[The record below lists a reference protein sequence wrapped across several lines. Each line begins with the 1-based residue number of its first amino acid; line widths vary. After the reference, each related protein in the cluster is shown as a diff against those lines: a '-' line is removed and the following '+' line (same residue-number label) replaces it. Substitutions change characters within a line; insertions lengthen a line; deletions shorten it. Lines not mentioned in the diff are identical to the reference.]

1 MTQFV
6 KAVLFDLDGTLI
18 DTAADFVRI
27 IGKMSL
33 ENNWQAPLETEIRE
47 QVSAGASAM
56 VQLMLRHNDQLE
68 VGEDEL
74 LNFRQQFLDDY
85 EADICVDSCLF
96 DSLDAVLADLE
107 SKGVP
112 WGIVTNKPRYL
123 AEKLLNKMQLD
134 ERCAAL
140 VCPDDVSRSKPDP
153 EPMYMA
159 LEKLGIPRGAAGSV
173 LYVGDHIRDIEAGN
187 AAGMPTILAAYGYIP
202 PEDQKTLKKW
212 GADYIVETPEQLNKL
227 LLSSGKFEYL

>member
-1 MTQFV
+1 MSQFV

-33 ENNWQAPLETEIRE
+33 ENNWQAPLETDIRE

-74 LNFRQQFLDDY
+74 LNFRQQFLDNY

>member
-1 MTQFV
+1 MAQFI

-27 IGKMSL
+27 IGKMSR
-33 ENNWQAPLETEIRE
+33 ENDWQAPSGAEIRE

-68 VGEDEL
+68 ASEAEL
-74 LNFRQQFLDDY
+74 LDFRQQFLDDY
-85 EADICVDSCLF
+85 EADICVDSCVFSELEE
-96 DSLDAVLADLE
+96 VLTALE
-107 SKGVP
+107 EKGVP

-123 AEKLLNKMQLD
+123 AEQLLNKMQLD
-134 ERCAAL
+134 ERCAVL
-140 VCPDDVSRSKPDP
+140 ICPDDVSRTKPDP

-159 LEKLGIPRGAAGSV
+159 LEKLGIPRGAAGCV

-202 PEDQKTLKKW
+202 IEEQKNLKAW
-212 GADYIVETPEQLNKL
+212 AANYIVDTPKQLNEL
-227 LLSSGKFEYL
+227 LLSSGNFDYI

>member
-1 MTQFV
+1 MTEFV

-33 ENNWQAPLETEIRE
+33 ENDWQAPPEAEIRE

-68 VGEDEL
+68 VSEEAL
-74 LNFRQQFLDDY
+74 LEFRQQFLDDY
-85 EADICVDSCLF
+85 EADICVDSCVFQALE
-96 DSLDAVLADLE
+96 AVLTELE
-107 SKGVP
+107 AKGVP

-123 AEKLLNKMQLD
+123 AEKLLSEMQLD
-134 ERCAAL
+134 QRCAVL
-140 VCPDDVSRSKPDP
+140 VCPDDVSRTKPDP

-159 LEKLGIPRGAAGSV
+159 LEKLGIPRGAAGCV
-173 LYVGDHIRDIEAGN
+173 LYVGDHVRDIEAGN

-202 PEDQKTLKKW
+202 PEDQKSLKKW
-212 GADYIVETPEQLNKL
+212 GADYITDTPEQLNKL

>member
-1 MTQFV
+1 MTNFV
-6 KAVLFDLDGTLI
+6 NAVLFDLDGTLV

-33 ENNWQAPLETEIRE
+33 ENNWQAPDQNDIRE

-56 VQLMLRHNDQLE
+56 VQLMLRHNGQTAVSE
-68 VGEDEL
+68 EEL
-74 LNFRQQFLDDY
+74 LKFRQQFLDDY

-96 DSLDAVLADLE
+96 EQLDEVLIFLE
-107 SKGVP
+107 SKQVP

-123 AEKLLNKMQLD
+123 AEQLLEKMNLHD
-134 ERCAAL
+134 RCTVL
-140 VCPDDVSRSKPDP
+140 VCPDDVSRTKPDP
-153 EPMYMA
+153 EPMYLA
-159 LEKLGIPRGAAGSV
+159 LEKLGIPRGGAASV

-202 PEDQKTLKKW
+202 PEDQKTIKKWNATYIVDTPMQLKK
-212 GADYIVETPEQLNKL
+212 L
-227 LLSSGKFEYL
+227 LVKSGKFDYL

>member
-1 MTQFV
+1 MSRFV

-27 IGKMSL
+27 IGKMSS
-33 ENNWQAPLETEIRE
+33 ENNWQPPAEIDIRE

-56 VQLMLRHNDQLE
+56 VNLMLRHNQQLAVSE
-68 VGEDEL
+68 EEL

-85 EADICVDSCLF
+85 AADICVDSCVFPELE
-96 DSLDAVLADLE
+96 DVLTSLEA
-107 SKGVP
+107 KGVP

-123 AEKLLNKMQLD
+123 AEKLLKVMQLD
-134 ERCAAL
+134 ERYAVL
-140 VCPDDVSRSKPDP
+140 VCPEDVSRKKPDP
-153 EPMYMA
+153 EPMYLA

-173 LYVGDHIRDIEAGN
+173 IYVGDHVRDIDAGR

-202 PEDQKTLKKW
+202 SEDQKNLKKW
-212 GADYIVETPEQLNKL
+212 GADYIIETPQQLNQL
-227 LLSSGKFEYL
+227 LLFSGKFEYL

>member
-33 ENNWQAPLETEIRE
+33 ENNWQAPPETEIRE

-68 VGEDEL
+68 VSEDEL

>member
-1 MTQFV
+1 MSQFV

-33 ENNWQAPLETEIRE
+33 ENNWQAPLETDIRE

-187 AAGMPTILAAYGYIP
+187 AAGMPTILATYGYIP

>member
-33 ENNWQAPLETEIRE
+33 ENDWQAPPEAEIRE

-56 VQLMLRHNDQLE
+56 VQLMLRHNNQLE
-68 VGEDEL
+68 VSEEAL
-74 LNFRQQFLDDY
+74 LEFRQQFLDDY
-85 EADICVDSCLF
+85 EADICVDSCVFQALE
-96 DSLDAVLADLE
+96 AVLTELE
-107 SKGVP
+107 AKGVP

-123 AEKLLNKMQLD
+123 AEKLLNEMQLD
-134 ERCAAL
+134 QRCAVL
-140 VCPDDVSRSKPDP
+140 VCPDDVSRTKPDP

-159 LEKLGIPRGAAGSV
+159 LEKLGIPRGAAGCV

-202 PEDQKTLKKW
+202 PEDQKSLKKW
-212 GADYIVETPEQLNKL
+212 GADYITDTPEQLNKL

>member
-1 MTQFV
+1 MSQFV

-27 IGKMSL
+27 IGKMSR
-33 ENNWQAPLETEIRE
+33 ENNWQPPAEIEIRE

-56 VQLMLRHNDQLE
+56 VQLMLRHNDQLTHSD
-68 VGEDEL
+68 DEL
-74 LNFRQQFLDDY
+74 LSFRQQFLDDY

-96 DSLDAVLADLE
+96 PSLEEVLITLE
-107 SKGVP
+107 EKNVP

-123 AEKLLNKMQLD
+123 AEQLLEVMQLD
-134 ERCAAL
+134 ERCSVL
-140 VCPDDVSRSKPDP
+140 VCPDDVSRAKPDA
-153 EPMYMA
+153 EPMYLA

-173 LYVGDHIRDIEAGN
+173 VYVGDHVRDIDAGN
-187 AAGMPTILAAYGYIP
+187 AAGMLTVLAAYGYIP
-202 PEDQKTLKKW
+202 PEDQKNLKQW
-212 GADYIVETPEQLNKL
+212 GADYITETSEQLNKL